1 MRFFAMQQND
11 GDRTG
16 NLQPGEQLPLRPIC
30 AFNQADS
37 IGLVLDTGVCHPFAF
52 DFYLQAH
59 SGLQGTARP
68 TH

>member
-1 MRFFAMQQND
+1 MRFFGINPND
-11 GDRTG
+11 MDKTG
-16 NLQPGEQLPLRPIC
+16 NLK
-30 AFNQADS
+30 A
-37 IGLVLDTGVCHPFAF
+37 GLVVDQKVTHPFAF